1 MWYRLGKMAL
11 LQWADA
17 ARRGRLFERKI
28 LMAERKMPD
37 SAKSVPMIAP
47 TPLMRRRLFFAILS
61 ALLAIAVA
69 ISCILYYYSVTQ
81 SEYYRAKAN
90 SQQLRSYTISANRG
104 TIYDRK
110 NKILAQSTTVWDVV
124 LDPKYISENDS
135 GNTELICRS
144 LSTILN
150 KNYLELM
157 EACEDTTK
165 EYYIVKKKVDKG
177 IRDRIQAFIDENDIM
192 PFSISLMETS
202 KRYYPND
209 TLASTI
215 IGFTNYDGDG
225 VYGIEA
231 YYDDYLQGTDGL
243 IVMAKDARGNAMPY
257 DYENRYEASDGNSII
272 LTIDEV
278 VQHYLEKNLEIA
290 LSQHA
295 VANRATG
302 IVMNVNTGAI
312 VAMATAPGY
321 DLNNPSEISEYDK
334 ELLVKLREQ
343 LVMDYAA
350 GSMTDQDE
358 INRLID
364 EEIKAKD
371 AELRETQ
378 WKNKAISE
386 LYFPGSVFKV
396 ITCASA
402 LEEEVIS
409 LDSHFTC
416 LAAYTVDD
424 TKFNC
429 WSAAA
434 HGDVDL
440 QSAITASCNPAFI
453 QIGLK
458 LGKKLFTDYFKAFGF
473 TEKTGIDLPGEA
485 SPLFVP
491 YERMGRVELASS
503 SFGQT
508 NKITPIQMI
517 CAYAAAING
526 GYLVTPHVVDKIID
540 SSGNVIKTTEATI
553 KRQVISGETSELM
566 RQITETIVT
575 SNGGSNAKIAG
586 YRIGGKSG
594 TSEKLDMYGKN
605 NMRYVGSFCAY
616 TPANNPE
623 YIMLVCVDE
632 PRGGKYYGS
641 MTAAPVVSAVFS
653 ECLEYL
659 GIYPQ
664 YTAEELAEQE
674 VTVPYVYGYSLLDAI
689 TSINTKGLKYEIIGD
704 ENVGIVDYT
713 LPRAAESV
721 AKGGTVMIYMEGA
734 EAGTIKVP
742 DLTGLTVEQVNT
754 KLTNLGLNV
763 SLSGG
768 AINNSAAVAS
778 AQTIAPGE
786 EVAKGTVIGVTFLVN
801 GDIG

>member
-1 MWYRLGKMAL
+1 
-11 LQWADA
+11 
-17 ARRGRLFERKI
+17 
-28 LMAERKMPD
+28 MPD
-37 SAKSVPMIAP
+37 NLKSTPMVVP
-47 TPLMRRRLFFAILS
+47 TPLMRRRLFLVILS
-61 ALLAIAVA
+61 VLLAIAIA
-69 ISCILYYYSVTQ
+69 ISCVLYYYAVSQ

-90 SQQLRSYTISANRG
+90 SQQLRSYTITANRG
-104 TIYDRK
+104 TIYDRN

-124 LDPKYISENDS
+124 LDPKYISENDAA
-135 GNTELICRS
+135 NTELICRT
-144 LSTILN
+144 LSSILG
-150 KNYLELM
+150 KDYATLM
-157 EACEDTTK
+157 EACGDISK
-165 EYYIVKKKVDKG
+165 EYYIVQKKVDKAT
-177 IRDRIQAFIDENDIM
+177 RDRIQAFIDEKDIM

-209 TLASTI
+209 QLASTI

-243 IVMAKDARGNAMPY
+243 TVMAKDARGNAMPY

-321 DLNNPSEISEYDK
+321 DLNNPSELSEYD
-334 ELLVKLREQ
+334 LNALVELREQ

-350 GSMTDQDE
+350 GSMTDQDA
-358 INRLID
+358 INKLID
-364 EEIKAKD
+364 EEVEAKD

-402 LEEEVIS
+402 LEEEVID
-409 LDSHFTC
+409 LNSHFTC

-424 TKFNC
+424 TKINC
-429 WSAAA
+429 WSPAG

-458 LGKKLFTDYFKAFGF
+458 LGKQLFTDYFEAFGF

-485 SPLFVP
+485 SPIYVP

-503 SFGQT
+503 SLGQT

-566 RQITETIVT
+566 RQITETIVAD
-575 SNGGSNAKIAG
+575 NGGSNAYIAG

-594 TSEKLDMYGKN
+594 TAEKLDMYGKN

-616 TPANNPE
+616 TPANSPE

-641 MTAAPVVSAVFS
+641 MVAAPVVSAVFS

-674 VTVPYVYGYSLLDAI
+674 VSVPYVYGYSLLDAI
-689 TSINTKGLKYEIIGD
+689 TTINSKGLKYEVIGD

-713 LPRAAESV
+713 LPHATEYMG
-721 AKGGTVMIYMEGA
+721 KGGTVMIYMEGA
-734 EAGTIKVP
+734 EETTVTVP
-742 DLTGLTVEQVNT
+742 NLTGLTVEQVNA

-768 AINNSAAVAS
+768 AVNNADAVAS
-778 AQTIAPGE
+778 SQTVAEGT
-786 EVAKGTVIGVTFLVN
+786 EVSKGTVIGVTFLVN

>member
-1 MWYRLGKMAL
+1 
-11 LQWADA
+11 
-17 ARRGRLFERKI
+17 
-28 LMAERKMPD
+28 MPD
-37 SAKSVPMIAP
+37 NIKSTPMVAP
-47 TPLMRRRLFFAILS
+47 TPLMRRRLFLGILS
-61 ALLAIAVA
+61 ALLAVAIA
-69 ISCILYYYSVTQ
+69 ISCVLYYYSVSQ

-90 SQQLRSYTISANRG
+90 SQQLRSYTITANRG
-104 TIYDRK
+104 TIYDRN

-124 LDPKYISENDS
+124 LDPKYISENDAA
-135 GNTELICRS
+135 NTELICRT
-144 LSTILN
+144 LSTMLG
-150 KNYLELM
+150 KDYVTLM
-157 EACEDTTK
+157 EACGDTSK
-165 EYYIVKKKVDKG
+165 EYYIVQKKVDKAT
-177 IRDRIQAFIDENDIM
+177 RDRIQAFIDEKDIM

-209 TLASTI
+209 QLASSI

-278 VQHYLEKNLEIA
+278 VQHYLEKNLEIT

-321 DLNNPSEISEYDK
+321 DLNNPSELSEYD
-334 ELLVKLREQ
+334 LNALVELREQ

-350 GSMTDQDE
+350 GSMTDQDA
-358 INRLID
+358 INKLID
-364 EEIKAKD
+364 EEVEAKD

-402 LEEEVIS
+402 IEEEVID
-409 LDSHFTC
+409 LNSHFTC

-424 TKFNC
+424 TEFNC
-429 WSAAA
+429 WNSGG

-458 LGKKLFTDYFKAFGF
+458 LGKQLFTDYFEAFGF
-473 TEKTGIDLPGEA
+473 TEKTGIDLPGES
-485 SPLFVP
+485 SPIYVP

-566 RQITETIVT
+566 RQITETIVAD
-575 SNGGSNAKIAG
+575 NGGSNAYIAG

-594 TSEKLDMYGKN
+594 TSEKLDIYGKN
-605 NMRYVGSFCAY
+605 NMRYIGSFCAY
-616 TPANNPE
+616 TPANSPE

-641 MTAAPVVSAVFS
+641 MVAAPVVSAVFS

-674 VTVPYVYGYSLLDAI
+674 VSVPYVYGYSLLDAI
-689 TSINTKGLKYEIIGD
+689 TTINSKGLKYEVIGD

-713 LPRAAESV
+713 LPHATEYMG
-721 AKGGTVMIYMEGA
+721 KGGTVMIYMEGA
-734 EAGTIKVP
+734 EETTVTVP
-742 DLTGLTVEQVNT
+742 NLTGLTVEQVNS

-768 AINNSAAVAS
+768 AINNADAVAS
-778 AQTIAPGE
+778 SQTVAEGT
-786 EVAKGTVIGVTFLVN
+786 EVSKGTVIGVTFLVN

>member
-1 MWYRLGKMAL
+1 
-11 LQWADA
+11 
-17 ARRGRLFERKI
+17 
-28 LMAERKMPD
+28 MPD
-37 SAKSVPMIAP
+37 NIKSTPMVAP
-47 TPLMRRRLFFAILS
+47 TPLMRRRLFLVILS
-61 ALLAIAVA
+61 ALLAVAIA
-69 ISCILYYYSVTQ
+69 ISCVLYYYAVSQ

-90 SQQLRSYTISANRG
+90 SQQLRSYTITANRG
-104 TIYDRK
+104 TIYDRN

-124 LDPKYISENDS
+124 LDPKYISENDAA
-135 GNTELICRS
+135 NTELICRT
-144 LSTILN
+144 LSSILG
-150 KNYLELM
+150 KDYATLM
-157 EACEDTTK
+157 EACGDISK
-165 EYYIVKKKVDKG
+165 EYYIVQKKVDKAT
-177 IRDRIQAFIDENDIM
+177 RDRIQAFIDEKDIM

-209 TLASTI
+209 QLASTI

-278 VQHYLEKNLEIA
+278 VQHYLEKNLEIT

-321 DLNNPSEISEYDK
+321 DLNNPSELSEYD
-334 ELLVKLREQ
+334 LNALVELREQ

-350 GSMTDQDE
+350 GSMTDQDA
-358 INRLID
+358 INKLID
-364 EEIKAKD
+364 EEVEAKD

-402 LEEEVIS
+402 MEEEVID
-409 LDSHFTC
+409 LNSHFTC

-424 TKFNC
+424 TEFNC
-429 WSAAA
+429 WSPAG

-458 LGKKLFTDYFKAFGF
+458 LGKQLFTDYFEAFGF

-485 SPLFVP
+485 SPIYVP

-566 RQITETIVT
+566 RQITETIVAD
-575 SNGGSNAKIAG
+575 NGGSNAYIAG

-605 NMRYVGSFCAY
+605 NMRYIGSFCAY
-616 TPANNPE
+616 TPANSPE

-641 MTAAPVVSAVFS
+641 MVAAPVVSAVFS

-674 VTVPYVYGYSLLDAI
+674 VSVPYVYGYSLLDAI
-689 TSINTKGLKYEIIGD
+689 TAINSKGLKYEVIGD

-713 LPRAAESV
+713 LPHATEYMG
-721 AKGGTVMIYMEGA
+721 KGGTVMIYMEGA
-734 EAGTIKVP
+734 EETTVTVP
-742 DLTGLTVEQVNT
+742 NLTGLTVEQVNT

-768 AINNSAAVAS
+768 AVNNADAVAS
-778 AQTIAPGE
+778 SQTVAEGT
-786 EVAKGTVIGVTFLVN
+786 EVSKGTVIGVTFLVN